1 MAAAKTACGTQA
13 HKHKCT
19 STHANKHMCTST
31 EAQVHKLI
39 QLACSQ
45 LSANTFRAAHC
56 AQPFEAEKKYFL
68 DSRLEASSLYIHVCL
83 LQYWSYL
90 TYGMLLLRKI
100 AHTTRIKLYLTSNSC
115 KHCTH
120 GFLKRVLN
128 WHQFAAQPG
137 AQSTVC
143 YIGGVHKEEVVNNS
157 GRAFNVFEM
166 YFVFCICHCA
176 RRGGGGGGN

>member
-1 MAAAKTACGTQA
+1 MAAFGCVLLSADGLGVKDGCCKNCMWHTSTNAQA
-13 HKHKCT
+13 HMHKQT
-19 STHANKHMCTST
+19 STQ
-31 EAQVHKLI
+31 AQVHKLI

-100 AHTTRIKLYLTSNSC
+100 ARTTQIKLYLTSNCC
-115 KHCTH
+115 KHCTQ
-120 GFLKRVLN
+120 GFLKRFLN
-128 WHQFAAQPG
+128 
-137 AQSTVC
+137 
-143 YIGGVHKEEVVNNS
+143 
-157 GRAFNVFEM
+157 
-166 YFVFCICHCA
+166 
-176 RRGGGGGGN
+176 